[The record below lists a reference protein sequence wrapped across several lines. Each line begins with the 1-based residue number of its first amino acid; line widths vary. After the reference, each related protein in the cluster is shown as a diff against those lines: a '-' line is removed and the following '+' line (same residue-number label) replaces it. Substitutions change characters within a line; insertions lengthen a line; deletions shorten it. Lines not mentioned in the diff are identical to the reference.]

1 MAQVKYHGEY
11 PADADSITQYGYVFS
26 GGKAVSITDKA
37 VLAKLSGN
45 RFFEV
50 SGESDK
56 DEVKAGQ
63 AEAEEAEAET
73 LRAWL
78 DERSVPVRANAS
90 LKSLREARDDYE
102 KREAAAMED

>member
-11 PADADSITQYGYVFS
+11 PAEADSITQYGYEFS
-26 GGKAVSITDKA
+26 GGKAVNITDKA
-37 VLAKLSGN
+37 VLAKLAGN

-56 DEVKAGQ
+56 DDVKAGQ
-63 AEAEEAEAET
+63 EEAEEAEAET

-78 DERSVPVRANAS
+78 DENKVPVRANAS
-90 LKSLREARDDYE
+90 LKSLRDAKAEQE
-102 KREAAAMED
+102 KRQEEALKD